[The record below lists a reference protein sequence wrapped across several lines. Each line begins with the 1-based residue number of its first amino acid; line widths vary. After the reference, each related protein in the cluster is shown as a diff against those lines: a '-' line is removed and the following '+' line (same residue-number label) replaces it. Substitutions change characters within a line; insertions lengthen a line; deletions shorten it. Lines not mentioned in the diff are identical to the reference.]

1 MSSQTHNSRTSE
13 TASKPLVYAPIL
25 RDGPSERNVIQEFG
39 GLSRFTDAQRGQLYS
54 ILEVTE
60 KDHLDNLAVYRDAS
74 DELLIDIPEYLTQEE
89 NELSEPVQA
98 LLDEFGDPTA
108 FLNNFHGRIP
118 VPVLSGTLSNPITY
132 RQYLPL
138 YRDISPDFEKVALR
152 LFVRPTKLS
161 EDQEEDLQLLAETI
175 DKDDIIL
182 LDLLEVAQL
191 EPGDQGRD
199 TLQYICNLFRDQ
211 TTVILNAFSSYEG
224 ENQNFGPE
232 VARDIAADGFGDF
245 AINYRFPQ
253 SIPLGNIDTRIIR
266 QYSPTES
273 RVFEF
278 EGDGYEGAYQELEAW
293 ELWDSDHCEF
303 CRRASVENTE
313 HLPFWKRVRMGH
325 YISSALTEEAV

>member
-13 TASKPLVYAPIL
+13 PPKEPLIYAPVL
-25 RDGPSERNVIQEFG
+25 RDGPSERDVIQEFG
-39 GLSRFTDAQRGQLYS
+39 GLSRFTDSQRGQLYS
-54 ILEVTE
+54 ILEISGE
-60 KDHLDNLAVYRDAS
+60 DDLDNLDVYRDAS
-74 DELLIDIPEYLTQEE
+74 DELLIDLPEYLTQEDNTLCDPIE
-89 NELSEPVQA
+89 N
-98 LLDEFGDPTA
+98 LLDEFRKPTD
-108 FLNNFHGRIP
+108 FLNNFQGRIP
-118 VPVLSGTLSNPITY
+118 VPVLSGTISNPITY
-132 RQYLPL
+132 HQYQSL
-138 YRDISPDFEKVALR
+138 YRDISSDFEKVALR
-152 LFVRPTKLS
+152 LFVRPTALT
-161 EDQEEDLQLLAETI
+161 EDQQEDLRILAETI
-175 DKDDIIL
+175 DSDDIIL

-191 EPGDQGRD
+191 GSGDQGRE
-199 TLQYICNLFRDQ
+199 TLQDICTLFQDQ
-211 TTVILNAFSSYEG
+211 ITVILNAFSSYKG

-253 SIPLGNIDTRIIR
+253 SVPLGDIDTRIIR

-278 EGDGYEGAYQELEAW
+278 KGEGYEGAYQELEAW
-293 ELWDSDHCEF
+293 ELWDPDHCEF